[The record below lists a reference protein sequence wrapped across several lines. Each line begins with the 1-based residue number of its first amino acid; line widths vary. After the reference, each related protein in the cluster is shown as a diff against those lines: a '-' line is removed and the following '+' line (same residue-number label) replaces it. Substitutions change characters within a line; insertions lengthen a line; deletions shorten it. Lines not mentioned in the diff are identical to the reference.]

1 MKPTEKQTP
10 EKRGTAE
17 ERLQKLIF
25 KTPKN
30 EPTPKSKTRG

>member
-1 MKPTEKQTP
+1 MKTPTPTP
-10 EKRGTAE
+10 PRGTAE

-30 EPTPKSKTRG
+30 EPKPKSLTR